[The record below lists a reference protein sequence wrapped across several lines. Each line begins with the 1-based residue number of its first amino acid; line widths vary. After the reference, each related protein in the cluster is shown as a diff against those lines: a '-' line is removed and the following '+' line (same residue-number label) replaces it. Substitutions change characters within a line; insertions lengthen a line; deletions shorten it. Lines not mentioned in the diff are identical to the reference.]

1 LQDLPIT
8 YLHVFTYS
16 RRKGT
21 LADKMPQQVPNAVK
35 AERTGILNAPSEIK
49 KVAYKKLLIDQN
61 VVLKG
66 VVEAKNEMLSD
77 HYLRV
82 RLPDS
87 VEQGS
92 YASAPARAVQFIL

>member
-1 LQDLPIT
+1 
-8 YLHVFTYS
+8 
-16 RRKGT
+16 
-21 LADKMPQQVPNAVK
+21 MPQQVPNAVK
-35 AERTGILNAPSEIK
+35 TERAGILNALSEIK

-61 VVLKG
+61 VVLNG

-92 YASAPARAVQFIL
+92 YASASARAVQFIL

>member
-1 LQDLPIT
+1 MKYTHNPGKRCQFFKHLRVGKI
-8 YLHVFTYS
+8 S
-16 RRKGT
+16 
-21 LADKMPQQVPNAVK
+21 
-35 AERTGILNAPSEIK
+35 SEIK

-92 YASAPARAVQFIL
+92 YASASARAVQFIL